1 MFSSKEARIAEK
13 VRDAAREMDIDPSE
27 LEFGAVLTP
36 ERDEQGLY
44 VIDLD
49 ATVRYYVATG
59 DIEPTADTQE
69 WKIVTERAELDRFP
83 DEITAHAGG
92 GS

>member
-1 MFSSKEARIAEK
+1 MFTQEARIADK
-13 VRDAAREMDIDPSE
+13 VRKAAREVDVDPSE
-27 LEFGAVLTP
+27 LEFGAILTP

-49 ATVRYYVATG
+49 ETVRYYVSTG
-59 DIEPTADTQE
+59 DIEPTAETQE

-83 DEITAHAGG
+83 DNITDMVGD
-92 GS
+92 SS